1 MRTLVN
7 ILLDDISTKL
17 GIGIDDIR
25 SSSSRAELVFCR
37 SYIACN
43 LREAGYSLKAIGSV
57 LNRNHSTI
65 INLINIWDNMVII
78 EPFKGLNERLNG
90 DIRYMNTATYDLLII
105 CLDKYLKYGIDDS
118 FDTYISI
125 LYNHCTALSKEDR
138 VYFYDK
144 LRLLLVESPNE
155 VIEIEIRKVLL
166 KIKIYE

>member
-7 ILLDDISTKL
+7 TLLDDISAKL

-25 SSSSRAELVFCR
+25 GNSRRAELVFCR

-43 LREAGYSLKAIGSV
+43 LREAGYSLKAVGSV
-57 LNRNHSTI
+57 LNRTHSTV
-65 INLINIWDNMVII
+65 INLVNIWDNMVII

-90 DIRYMNTATYDLLII
+90 DVRYMNTATYDLLII
-105 CLDKYLKYGIDDS
+105 CLDKYLKYGIDES
-118 FDTYISI
+118 FETYISI

-138 VYFYDK
+138 AYFYDK
-144 LRLLLVESPNE
+144 LRILLVESPSE
-155 VIEIEIRKVLL
+155 LVEIEIRNVLL